1 MVLARAWQMFQQWR
15 AVEKAGSATVQRALA
30 QRDAAIKMGEEQ
42 AKRHAAMATN
52 FADVAEKHVEATR
65 QRGHAA
71 VAERVKVIQEKLE
84 AVKADPSASRQR
96 AMNSLLDKWE
106 ETLTSDTLLKAKP
119 PPPSSGGP
127 KE

>member
-1 MVLARAWQMFQQWR
+1 M
-15 AVEKAGSATVQRALA
+15 
-30 QRDAAIKMGEEQ
+30 
-42 AKRHAAMATN
+42 
-52 FADVAEKHVEATR
+52 
-65 QRGHAA
+65 
-71 VAERVKVIQEKLE
+71 AERVKVIQEKLE